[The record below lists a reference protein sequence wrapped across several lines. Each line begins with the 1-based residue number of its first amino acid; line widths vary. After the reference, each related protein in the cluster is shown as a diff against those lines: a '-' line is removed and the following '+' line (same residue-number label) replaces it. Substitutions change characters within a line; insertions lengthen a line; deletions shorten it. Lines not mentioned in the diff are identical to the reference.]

1 MNKSFKSKRS
11 AASWL
16 VELAKGRYGEYAL
29 SVLAALLGVAC
40 SLIPYFIIIRIITA
54 LVNGK
59 AELSHCLT
67 ICAWMAAF
75 WILRYVLHSLST
87 SLSHHA
93 TFYVL
98 ARTRTRLL
106 DKLAALPLGTVLDRS
121 SGSYKNIIVERVD
134 SIETTL
140 AHLLPEMTANIV
152 GSLAVLVLLFVED
165 WRMGL
170 SMLIVVPLGIL
181 CFASMFSGYNEK
193 FQRTVNST
201 KALNDTAVEYISGIE
216 VIKAFGQSKSSY
228 AKFVSAA
235 KEGAD
240 CFIDWM
246 RGSLFGQVAGMAI
259 FPSTLLGIL
268 PVGCLLY
275 MHGTLS
281 AETFLAVIVLSF
293 GVMQPLITAFSYTDD
308 IAQVTTIVDEVAE
321 VLSGEDMQRPV
332 KAEKLPADNSIELKN
347 VRFAYHDK
355 EVLHGV
361 SLRIDPGTVNA
372 LVGPSGSGKSTIA
385 RLIASLWE
393 VEDGTIELGGVDIR
407 TLPLAACTKRIAYV
421 SQDNYLFDLTVMD
434 NIRMGKKD
442 ASDEEVI
449 AAAKACGCHAFIMGL
464 ENGYQ
469 TVCGASGGHLSGG
482 ERQRI
487 SIARAMLKDAPI
499 VILDEATSYTD
510 PENEAVIQSALA
522 QLVQGKTLLVIAHR
536 LSTITDADQIIVV
549 HQGKIEASGTQE
561 KLLATCPLYQTMWE
575 AHISVKEDEEVAS
588 CFRH

>member
-1 MNKSFKSKRS
+1 MNKTSEPRRS

-16 VELAKGRYGEYAL
+16 MELAEGRRGEYAL
-29 SVLAALLGVAC
+29 SILAALLGVAC
-40 SLIPYFIIIRIITA
+40 SLIPYFIIIQIITA
-54 LVNGK
+54 LVNGT
-59 AELSHCLT
+59 ASLTRCLPL
-67 ICAWMAAF
+67 CGWMALC
-75 WILRYVLHSLST
+75 WVLRYVLHSVST

-93 TFYVL
+93 TFSVL
-98 ARTRTRLL
+98 ANTRIRLL
-106 DKLAALPLGTVLDRS
+106 DKLATLPLGTVLDRP

-140 AHLLPEMTANIV
+140 AHLLPEMTSNIV
-152 GSLAVLVLLFVED
+152 GAVAVLVLLFMED

-170 SMLIVVPLGIL
+170 SMFIVLPLGIL
-181 CFASMFSGYNEK
+181 CFMSMFSGYEEK

-201 KALNDTAVEYISGIE
+201 KALNDTAVEYIGGIE
-216 VIKAFGQSKSSY
+216 VIKAFGQSKTSY

-240 CFIDWM
+240 CFIEWM

-275 MHGTLS
+275 IHGTLS
-281 AETFLAVIVLSF
+281 AETFLTVIVLSF

-308 IAQVTTIVDEVAE
+308 IAQVTTIVGEVADI
-321 VLSGEDMQRPV
+321 LSKEDMQRPETA
-332 KAEKLPADNSIELKN
+332 KALPTDNSIELKN

-361 SLRIDPGTVNA
+361 NLHIAPGTVNA

-385 RLIASLWE
+385 RLIASLWD
-393 VEDGTIELGGVDIR
+393 VKDGSVELGGVDIR
-407 TLPLAACTKRIAYV
+407 TLPLAECTKRIAYV

-434 NIRMGKKD
+434 NIRMGRKG

-449 AAAKACGCHAFIMGL
+449 AAAKKCGCHEFIMGL
-464 ENGYQ
+464 EKGYQ

-487 SIARAMLKDAPI
+487 SIARAMLKDAPV

-522 QLVQGKTLLVIAHR
+522 RLVQGKTLLVIAHR
-536 LSTITDADQIIVV
+536 LSTIADADQIIVV
-549 HQGKIEASGTQE
+549 NQGQIEAAGTQSE
-561 KLLATCPLYQTMWE
+561 LLETCPLYKAMWE
-575 AHISVKEDEEVAS
+575 AHISVKDDGEVA
-588 CFRH
+588 

>member
-1 MNKSFKSKRS
+1 MNKTSEPKRS

-16 VELAKGRYGEYAL
+16 MELAEGRRGEYAL
-29 SVLAALLGVAC
+29 SILAALLGVAC
-40 SLIPYFIIIRIITA
+40 SLAPYFIIIQIITA
-54 LVNGK
+54 LVNGT
-59 AELSHCLT
+59 AELSRCLT
-67 ICAWMAAF
+67 LCGWMAGF
-75 WILRYVLHSLST
+75 WVVRYVLHSVST

-93 TFYVL
+93 TFHVL
-98 ARTRTRLL
+98 ANTRVRLL
-106 DKLAALPLGTVLDRS
+106 DKLATLPLGTVLDRS

-152 GSLAVLVLLFVED
+152 GALAVLVLLFIED

-170 SMLIVVPLGIL
+170 SMFIVLPLGIL
-181 CFASMFSGYNEK
+181 CFMSMFSGYNEK
-193 FQRTVNST
+193 FQRTVTST
-201 KALNDTAVEYISGIE
+201 KALNDTAVEYIGGIE
-216 VIKAFGQSKSSY
+216 VIKAFGQSKTSY

-275 MHGTLS
+275 MRGTLS
-281 AETFLAVIVLSF
+281 AETFLTVIVLSF

-308 IAQVTTIVDEVAE
+308 IAQVTTIVGEVAD
-321 VLSGEDMQRPV
+321 VLSGEDMQRPET
-332 KAEKLPADNSIELKN
+332 AEKLPVDNSIALKN

-361 SLRIDPGTVNA
+361 SLHIEPGTVNA

-385 RLIASLWE
+385 RLIASLWD
-393 VEDGTIELGGVDIR
+393 VKDGVIELGGVDIR
-407 TLPLAACTKRIAYV
+407 TLPLTECTKRIAYV

-434 NIRMGKKD
+434 NIRMGRKG

-449 AAAKACGCHAFIMGL
+449 AAARACGCHEFIMGL
-464 ENGYQ
+464 EHGYQ

-510 PENEAVIQSALA
+510 QENEAVIQSALA
-522 QLVQGKTLLVIAHR
+522 RLVQGKTLLVIAHR
-536 LSTITDADQIIVV
+536 LSTIADADQIIVV
-549 HQGKIEASGTQE
+549 NQGSIEAAGTQE
-561 KLLATCPLYQTMWE
+561 ELLVSCPLYRTMWE
-575 AHISVKEDEEVAS
+575 AHISVKDDGEVA
-588 CFRH
+588 